1 MTLAQY
7 KQEEKIRQWEE
18 KERNKTPERTKSADT
33 GKSPSETVQH
43 PRRVCLTGLFCC
55 CAVVLWWV
63 AALRRRQQSDLEKAR
78 LRKAQAD
85 EVQSKKNER
94 ERRLSEIPVSTVVN
108 DIQRDPAR
116 LLTATRAS
124 EAARITEVDLDAAQ
138 HRRQSLGAHLA
149 NVAMSG
155 RDLRFATRATPQWM
169 RPQTK

>member
-1 MTLAQY
+1 
-7 KQEEKIRQWEE
+7 
-18 KERNKTPERTKSADT
+18 
-33 GKSPSETVQH
+33 
-43 PRRVCLTGLFCC
+43 
-55 CAVVLWWV
+55 
-63 AALRRRQQSDLEKAR
+63 LEKAR

-108 DIQRDPAR
+108 DVQRDPAR